1 MSPWLTEVGGYAS
14 GVVPLLMML
23 AGFGMVVGGLVGGR
37 ICDRWRHAGTAALGQ
52 AVSGIGLLF
61 VFFVPGSPVICAIL
75 TFWIAFGLFFVS
87 SPQQLLMAEAGKG
100 GGELLGGATVQ
111 VAFNFGNAVGSI
123 IGGAML
129 TVSGMNYHYPALG
142 GLPLAVIAVALLV
155 LFSRRYEGSAASVQ
169 QSR

>member
-52 AVSGIGLLF
+52 AISGVGLLF
-61 VFFVPGSPVICAIL
+61 VFLVPGSPAICAIL

-129 TVSGMNYHYPALG
+129 TVSGMNYHYPRA
-142 GLPLAVIAVALLV
+142 
-155 LFSRRYEGSAASVQ
+155 RRSAAGGDRRGAVGAVLAPV
-169 QSR
+169 